1 MLYLVHQLAH
11 STKMK
16 LSPNTNNLIRVAL
29 LTSPV
34 IGLLISISPFN
45 HVAFSIPAFLLSVFV
60 GISFSFLI
68 WLVNIYLIH
77 IQETGHHFRLNN
89 IVRFVL
95 SYLINV
101 SIIAILILII
111 KVYVFSNQNLEL
123 TRGFREES
131 GIFVPILMGFLL
143 NTVVVVIAESVVLR
157 NKKTMVEL
165 ENTQLRNK
173 NTEAFYLQLKQQIH
187 PHFLFNSLNILKTLI
202 KKNPDAAVDY
212 IIKLSDF
219 LRVAIS
225 SNNSNT
231 VKLEEELKLCLDYLE
246 MQKIRFGKA
255 LEYSFDIADEVKYQ
269 GFVPV
274 FAIQLLIENAIKHN
288 SLTENSPLKI
298 DVIHRDGWIK
308 VSNNL
313 QAKSNTESSTGL
325 GLINLTERYK
335 MLSDSSIE
343 IFRNENV
350 FSVSIKILSQ

>member
-1 MLYLVHQLAH
+1 
-11 STKMK
+11 
-16 LSPNTNNLIRVAL
+16 
-29 LTSPV
+29 
-34 IGLLISISPFN
+34 
-45 HVAFSIPAFLLSVFV
+45 
-60 GISFSFLI
+60 
-68 WLVNIYLIH
+68 
-77 IQETGHHFRLNN
+77 
-89 IVRFVL
+89 
-95 SYLINV
+95 
-101 SIIAILILII
+101 
-111 KVYVFSNQNLEL
+111 
-123 TRGFREES
+123 
-131 GIFVPILMGFLL
+131 MGFLL
-143 NTVVVVIAESVVLR
+143 NTVVLVIAESVVLK

-165 ENTQLRNK
+165 ENAQLRNK

-255 LEYSFDIADEVKYQ
+255 LEYSFDIADEVKTQ

-274 FAIQLLIENAIKHN
+274 FAIQMLLENAIKHN
-288 SLTENSPLKI
+288 ALTEDLPLKI
-298 DVIHRDGWIK
+298 EVIHRDGWIK

-313 QAKSNTESSTGL
+313 QAKSYTESSNGL
-325 GLINLTERYK
+325 GLTNLTERYK

-343 IFRNENV
+343 FFKNENV
-350 FSVSIKILSQ
+350 FSVSIKILPQ